1 MFLRQLSAV
10 GMLEERSNL
19 NGTATTWVDVSR
31 THHDRQ
37 NNQSATMFVFVS
49 STHTTNTESRDE
61 STLFMK
67 LSSGFKW
74 QRESDA
80 FIDVFPYICNWKI
93 SPMPIEWG
101 EACRNF
107 SFFSILAQR
116 QILRYIIDPD
126 RREATEHRTLNRCND
141 EQRVFFISTDCYRI
155 EWSSIA
161 LISTSLSPIVFIVR
175 QSSNIHFEPN
185 GGWPWKSKAV
195 SVDFY
200 TTTTL
205 IEGERKG
212 RWCAWLLDLW
222 PFRTL
227 AMKNFYHATQ
237 TECLSEINISQLAG
251 NDVRLM
257 A

>member
-1 MFLRQLSAV
+1 
-10 GMLEERSNL
+10 
-19 NGTATTWVDVSR
+19 
-31 THHDRQ
+31 
-37 NNQSATMFVFVS
+37 MFVFVS

-141 EQRVFFISTDCYRI
+141 EQRVFFYIDRLLSHRMVINCVDIDIVVAHRLYCSAIIKYSLWAEWRVAMEIESCVCRFLHDDDTYRRSAKGSWMRLALGSMAVQDVGHEKLLPRHADRMSERNKYFTTCRQWCSAYGLIHHKFIHKHST
-155 EWSSIA
+155 EQIA
-161 LISTSLSPIVFIVR
+161 
-175 QSSNIHFEPN
+175 
-185 GGWPWKSKAV
+185 
-195 SVDFY
+195 
-200 TTTTL
+200 
-205 IEGERKG
+205 
-212 RWCAWLLDLW
+212 
-222 PFRTL
+222 
-227 AMKNFYHATQ
+227 
-237 TECLSEINISQLAG
+237 
-251 NDVRLM
+251 
-257 A
+257 